1 MVAMRK
7 QTSLAGAMALPW
19 PHLHPF
25 GSEAVYGE
33 AWKCVDTSNTI
44 VGSSR
49 VKKILIVDDQLE
61 IRDLVEVTLKSGDYQ
76 VFQGS
81 SGEEAVF
88 IAKQEKL
95 DLIIM
100 DVMMPGTLDGIE
112 ATRIIKSHPDTQECT
127 VVMLSGQSLDE
138 DRQKGFSAG
147 ADDYFIK
154 PFSPLQLIKKVQEVF
169 A

>member
-1 MVAMRK
+1 
-7 QTSLAGAMALPW
+7 
-19 PHLHPF
+19 
-25 GSEAVYGE
+25 
-33 AWKCVDTSNTI
+33 
-44 VGSSR
+44 
-49 VKKILIVDDQLE
+49 
-61 IRDLVEVTLKSGDYQ
+61 
-76 VFQGS
+76 
-81 SGEEAVF
+81 
-88 IAKQEKL
+88 
-95 DLIIM
+95 M

>member
-7 QTSLAGAMALPW
+7 QTSLAGAAALPW

-49 VKKILIVDDQLE
+49 MKKILIVDDQLE

-88 IAKQEKL
+88 IAK
-95 DLIIM
+95 
-100 DVMMPGTLDGIE
+100 
-112 ATRIIKSHPDTQECT
+112 
-127 VVMLSGQSLDE
+127 
-138 DRQKGFSAG
+138 
-147 ADDYFIK
+147 
-154 PFSPLQLIKKVQEVF
+154 
-169 A
+169 